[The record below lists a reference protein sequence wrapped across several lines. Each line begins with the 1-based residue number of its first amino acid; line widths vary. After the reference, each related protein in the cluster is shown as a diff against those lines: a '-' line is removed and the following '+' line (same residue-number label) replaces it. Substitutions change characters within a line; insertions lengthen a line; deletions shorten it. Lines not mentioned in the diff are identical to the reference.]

1 MDHTDQ
7 RPQTTD
13 EQLGSAGFSF
23 EMGWLAGV
31 VLGTLVVVSAVRRRA
46 RRNRDAIAHS

>member
-1 MDHTDQ
+1 MDGTNQ

-13 EQLGSAGFSF
+13 EQLGSVGFSF

-31 VLGTLVVVSAVRRRA
+31 ALGTLVIVSAVRRRTRRA
-46 RRNRDAIAHS
+46 RDSIAPF